1 MACNLV
7 SNFEVALIKKL
18 WQFSMLSH
26 TLCVAV
32 PSPPPSPRGG
42 GRVRL
47 HVGYLEIP
55 ATFPL
60 VCHAFLSITFAFSG
74 YSRSVE
80 VCNCHSDGRQIGTQ
94 IGQMKTALDIKAKNP
109 LVVLAKIKNQVLK
122 NGKSANH
129 SEHQNQKSKVFWH
142 KNRKTK
148 NHKTENPNAPL
159 RFALF
164 F

>member
-18 WQFSMLSH
+18 WQFFVLSH

-32 PSPPPSPRGG
+32 PSPPPPPTRGG

-47 HVGYLEIP
+47 HVGYLEIL
-55 ATFPL
+55 ATFQL

-94 IGQMKTALDIKAKNP
+94 IGQIG
-109 LVVLAKIKNQVLK
+109 I
-122 NGKSANH
+122 
-129 SEHQNQKSKVFWH
+129 
-142 KNRKTK
+142 
-148 NHKTENPNAPL
+148 TENRIGYQSQKPISISGENPKPSVKK
-159 RFALF
+159 RKICKPQ
-164 F
+164 

>member
-32 PSPPPSPRGG
+32 PSPPPPPPRGG

-47 HVGYLEIP
+47 HVSYLEIP
-55 ATFPL
+55 ATFQL

-80 VCNCHSDGRQIGTQ
+80 VCNCHSDGRQIRTQ
-94 IGQMKTALDIKAKNP
+94 IGQIGITENRIGY
-109 LVVLAKIKNQVLK
+109 Q
-122 NGKSANH
+122 S
-129 SEHQNQKSKVFWH
+129 QKPISSSRE
-142 KNRKTK
+142 NRKPSVK
-148 NHKTENPNAPL
+148 KRKICKPQ
-159 RFALF
+159 
-164 F
+164 